1 MFREKVSAA
10 KSLMVLG
17 KLLILLVINPAQAS
31 DIDDPKFFSY
41 RSGNLHSSLLDL
53 TFGWFKTLDRDQK
66 AAYHQ
71 SITHAVM
78 FAENGQ
84 SVQWFK
90 GDASGFGMPV
100 MTWPTG
106 SGYCRRIY
114 IQAIAYNTEKNMAKT
129 GCFDNPSTEWRWI
142 GE

>member
-1 MFREKVSAA
+1 
-10 KSLMVLG
+10 MVLG
-17 KLLILLVINPAQAS
+17 KLLILLAINPAQAS
-31 DIDDPKFFSY
+31 DIDDPRFFSY
-41 RSGNLHSSLLDL
+41 RSGNLHSTLLNL
-53 TFGWFKTLDRDQK
+53 TFGWFKTLDREQK
-66 AAYHQ
+66 EAYHQ

-90 GDASGFGMPV
+90 GDASGFAVPV

-106 SGYCRRIY
+106 SGYCRRIH
-114 IQAIAYNTEKNMAKT
+114 IQAIAHNTEKTMART
-129 GCFDNPSTEWRWI
+129 ACFDNPSTEWRWI